1 MTRRYPAN
9 RLTLGL
15 ILACGVL
22 VALALWR
29 AGGEARV
36 PDGEGRGSAAPRP
49 EALAGAA
56 GPGYTPPSL
65 DSYSEITE
73 RPIFSPDRKAPDGG
87 QEVLAAQGVG
97 ASTTNLRLEGVALS
111 PDERVAVIRRSDT
124 QQLFRVSQGE
134 NLDAWRL
141 ETIRPDRVVLRSQG
155 EVQVLMLPVERLEAQ
170 PVPAAPTATAAAP
183 GTRVALPKPAA
194 EAPAGDGAEKPE
206 DAPPENPFFGIPGVK
221 FGAQK

>member
-1 MTRRYPAN
+1 MTGRYPAS

-22 VALALWR
+22 VALAVWR
-29 AGGEARV
+29 AGGEAQV
-36 PDGEGRGSAAPRP
+36 PGGEGGRSAAPRA
-49 EALAGAA
+49 EAPAGEA
-56 GPGYTPPSL
+56 GPGYTPPPL
-65 DSYSEITE
+65 ESYSEITE
-73 RPIFSPDRKAPDGG
+73 RPIFSPERKAPDGG
-87 QEVLAAQGVG
+87 QDALAAQGVG
-97 ASTTNLRLEGVALS
+97 VSSTNLRLEGVALS
-111 PDERVAVIRRSDT
+111 PGERVAVIRRSDT

-134 NLDAWRL
+134 SLDAWRL

-170 PVPAAPTATAAAP
+170 PAPAAPAPTAAAP

-194 EAPAGDGAEKPE
+194 EAPAGDGVEKPE